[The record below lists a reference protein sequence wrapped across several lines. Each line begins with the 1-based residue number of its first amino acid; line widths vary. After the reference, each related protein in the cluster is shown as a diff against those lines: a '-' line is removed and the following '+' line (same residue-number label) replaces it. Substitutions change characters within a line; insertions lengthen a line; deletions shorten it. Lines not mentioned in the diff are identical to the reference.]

1 MEIVNLIDEDFV
13 QYKKPSMFIGFPT
26 CTFKCDKECGKPICQ
41 NSSLA
46 AAPHIEMD
54 YVEIA
59 KRFYENP
66 ITEAVVFGGLEPFD
80 SFPDMIEMIT
90 QLFVCRALYPGAP
103 KPDIVIYTGY
113 YPVEIED
120 KLKAMKI
127 YNHSWDNIII
137 KFGRFIPD
145 QKSTFDS
152 VLGVEL
158 ASQNQYAL
166 PLKTVIHN
174 IEFYESFGEQID
186 V

>member
-1 MEIVNLIDEDFV
+1 
-13 QYKKPSMFIGFPT
+13 
-26 CTFKCDKECGKPICQ
+26 
-41 NSSLA
+41 
-46 AAPHIEMD
+46 
-54 YVEIA
+54 
-59 KRFYENP
+59 
-66 ITEAVVFGGLEPFD
+66 
-80 SFPDMIEMIT
+80 
-90 QLFVCRALYPGAP
+90 
-103 KPDIVIYTGY
+103 
-113 YPVEIED
+113 
-120 KLKAMKI
+120 MKI

-166 PLKTVIHN
+166 PLKTVIYN